1 MLALL
6 VWVAGCVAG
15 VWYIVH
21 AGYGH
26 FAVGFALCCA
36 VSFWIIG
43 GANWIGQKL
52 QSAVAHRTAAPSAE
66 PYATGLRSNEQEREL
81 LRRAAS
87 QHQSQHEG

>member
-6 VWVAGCVAG
+6 VWLAGCVLG
-15 VWYIVH
+15 VWWIVH

-26 FAVGFALCCA
+26 LAMGYALCTA

-52 QSAVAHRTAAPSAE
+52 QSAVARRTDTPSAE
-66 PYATGLRSNEQEREL
+66 SYATGLRSTESEREL
-81 LRRAAS
+81 LKRAAS
-87 QHQSQHEG
+87 IHQKAREG